1 MKLRPLVLVLALTL
15 LTAAPLPLLSQQW
28 SGRANFSTGLGGMM
42 GREDLDIGFLGHVVT
57 QGDVSLLY
65 KTDKFSWN
73 TTVGG
78 SWESKSS
85 DNSRLNMN
93 MPQPDM
99 LGLDVVYKTVKT
111 RPLNVS
117 IRSDFGWTPSA
128 SSNYSAWISYRYRN
142 DVARNVS
149 NSLSGTLP
157 VNEAQKRH
165 YFDSPRDLIDELR
178 LNNMDSHNAS
188 CYYETPRLNEHAV
201 TTGARGQWILDS
213 RNTLH
218 SSVSLATT
226 GSRKNTVWSV
236 FKTVESTVGEIDA
249 EEAFRR
255 GDAWMYRIT
264 PSSIDLDFS
273 ADFFL
278 RQTVRKDSVQL
289 SWTPG
294 VRVSGNHSLDNNSG
308 ATLSDIAPDGTYAWR
323 DSLRLR
329 EDFNFLAITAA
340 PFVGVDYH
348 YKKIDIH
355 ADYAVQFY
363 MCRLNDDYRR
373 QPLKLQSI
381 SPAGG
386 SSFTWKISNVHRLG
400 VTHNVGTDYPDYL
413 KICWYDRTGGYV
425 DQLFRG
431 NEDLKSTV
439 HSSYGMTYELQYK
452 RFRYRMTNSITRRID
467 EIDQTW
473 TNEEIEGRL
482 YKVFHWV
489 NSADSWSFGTT
500 HRFGWAG
507 KWITANAGFGYNQSR
522 RTSTTDGSVRNSSD
536 WNVSADATANLGKGW
551 QIGADALYQSSV
563 ATFFTKFDE
572 YWVLNARVQKKFSKV
587 LLWFDARDLLDHA
600 RQTTFESNDSQEF
613 WVDVA
618 RDNRRLFRLGV
629 QWSF

>member
-1 MKLRPLVLVLALTL
+1 MRLRPLVLVIML
-15 LTAAPLPLLSQQW
+15 LTAALPLRAQW
-28 SGRANFSTGLGGMM
+28 SGRAYFSTGIGGMM

-78 SWESKSS
+78 SWEAKSS

-93 MPQPDM
+93 LPQPDE
-99 LGLDVVYKTVKT
+99 LGLEVVYKTVKT
-111 RPLNVS
+111 RPMQIS

-142 DVARNVS
+142 DAARNVS
-149 NSLSGTLP
+149 NSLSGTMP
-157 VNEAQKRH
+157 VSEAQIRH
-165 YFDSPRDLIDELR
+165 YHATPRDLIDELR
-178 LNNMDSHNAS
+178 LDGMDSFLAS
-188 CYYETPRLNEHAV
+188 CYYETPRLNEHAASA
-201 TTGARGQWILDS
+201 GARGQWILDS
-213 RNTLH
+213 RNTIQ

-226 GSRKNTVWSV
+226 DSRKHTVWSV
-236 FKTVESTVGEIDA
+236 FKTADSAASDIDA
-249 EEAFRR
+249 EDAFRR

-264 PSSIDLDFS
+264 PSSFDMDFS
-273 ADFFL
+273 ADCSL
-278 RQTVRKDSVQL
+278 RHIVRKDSVQL
-289 SWTPG
+289 SWSPG
-294 VRVSGNHSLDNNSG
+294 VRLYGNHSLDYNSG
-308 ATLSDIAPDGTYAWR
+308 ATLSDIAPDGSYSWR

-329 EDFNFLAITAA
+329 ENFNFLAINAA
-340 PFVGVDYH
+340 PFVAADYH
-348 YKKIDIH
+348 YKNLDIH
-355 ADYAVQFY
+355 ADYALQFY
-363 MCRLNDDYRR
+363 LCRLNDDSRR

-400 VTHNVGTDYPDYL
+400 VTHNVGADYPDYL
-413 KICWYDRTGGYV
+413 KICWYDRTGGYI

-431 NEDLKSTV
+431 NEDLKSTLW
-439 HSSYGMTYELQYK
+439 SSYGMTYELRHK
-452 RFRYRMTNSITRRID
+452 HFLYRTTNALTRRIN

-500 HRFGWAG
+500 HRVGWAG
-507 KWITANAGFGYNQSR
+507 KWLTANAGVGYNQSR
-522 RTSTTDGSVRNSSD
+522 RTSTADGSVRNSSD
-536 WNVSADATANLGKGW
+536 WNLSADATANLGKGW

-563 ATFFTKFDE
+563 ATFFTKFNE
-572 YWVLNARVQKKFSKV
+572 YWVLNARVQKQFKKV

-600 RQTTFESNDSQEF
+600 RQTTFESADSQEL